1 MILTIENHDLNS
13 KIPYSDAI
21 YSMCEHY
28 ITELG
33 IGNFECMLSVVLHEE
48 QHLEG
53 NMWGYCDWD
62 VQEKLAEVHL
72 VMKGPAWGL
81 TLAHEMVHVQQ
92 NLLYGITSEGPAYDL
107 EYELY
112 SSWQA
117 EHEPTK

>member
-1 MILTIENHDLNS
+1 MILTIENYNLDS
-13 KIPYSDAI
+13 KIPYSDVI

-33 IGNFECMLSVVLHEE
+33 IGNIECMLSVVLHEE
-48 QHLEG
+48 QQLEG
-53 NMWGYCDWD
+53 HMWGYCDWD
-62 VQEKLAEVHL
+62 VQEKLAEVHIA
-72 VMKGPAWGL
+72 MKGPAWGL

-92 NLLYGITSEGPAYDL
+92 NLLYGITSEGPAYDK

-117 EHEPTK
+117 EHEPTR